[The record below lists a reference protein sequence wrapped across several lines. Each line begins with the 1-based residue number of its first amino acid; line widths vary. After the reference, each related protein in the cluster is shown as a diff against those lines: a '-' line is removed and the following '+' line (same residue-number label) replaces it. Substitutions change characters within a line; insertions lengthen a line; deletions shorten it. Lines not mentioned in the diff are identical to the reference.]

1 MTWKEFQYRS
11 GRAVRAVFQK
21 WKRLTVTKKIL
32 FTLGMLAFLPIFYA
46 LLLLIF
52 YPPITVTQCSSVLSG
67 RGLYRDYVSMKEI
80 SPNIALAVIAAEDQ
94 IFVDHFGFDVESI
107 RKALEYNTIK
117 KGKKTRGASTI
128 TQQTAKN
135 IFLWQGR
142 SWLRKGL
149 EIYFTFVIEI
159 LWPKKYILSQYLN
172 VIEMGDGIFGI
183 EAAAQAYFKKPAS
196 QLSMEESAAI
206 AAALPNPRRFKV
218 KPASTWVQL
227 RKPWVIQQMQQLK
240 DEPEII
246 ELLSAFG
253 K

>member
-1 MTWKEFQYRS
+1 
-11 GRAVRAVFQK
+11 
-21 WKRLTVTKKIL
+21 
-32 FTLGMLAFLPIFYA
+32 
-46 LLLLIF
+46 
-52 YPPITVTQCSSVLSG
+52 
-67 RGLYRDYVSMKEI
+67 
-80 SPNIALAVIAAEDQ
+80 
-94 IFVDHFGFDVESI
+94 
-107 RKALEYNTIK
+107 
-117 KGKKTRGASTI
+117 
-128 TQQTAKN
+128 
-135 IFLWQGR
+135 
-142 SWLRKGL
+142 L

-159 LWPKKYILSQYLN
+159 LWPKNYILAQYLN

-196 QLSMEESAAI
+196 QLSIEESAAI